1 MPDIQQNIVVP
12 YRPAEMYQLV
22 NDVEKYS
29 EFLPWC
35 TESRILQQD
44 ADEVHAM
51 LVLSGGGFQKSFTT
65 CNRLQQNKMIE
76 IRLVDGP
83 FRHLEGFWRFET
95 VAKNKCRVVLDLE
108 FEFSNKLL
116 ALAFGPIFHQVVTT
130 LIDAFHKRAI
140 EVYGKRDKD

>member
-12 YRPAEMYQLV
+12 YTAAEMYQLV
-22 NDVEKYS
+22 NDVEKYA

-35 TESRILQQD
+35 KESSVLKRET
-44 ADEVHAM
+44 DEIHAQ

-65 CNRLQQNKMIE
+65 CNRLQPDKMIE

-83 FRHLEGFWRFET
+83 FKQLEGFWRFE
-95 VAKNKCRVVLDLE
+95 KLEDIQSRVSLNLE

-116 ALAFGPIFHQVVTT
+116 SLAFGPVFHQVMHSLV
-130 LIDAFHKRAI
+130 DAFCKRA
-140 EVYGKRDKD
+140 EAVYGKR